1 MIDCEHLVLPRN
13 QWRWEAYLGGREFL
27 NRPAQPGPG
36 PCFAAENT
44 VRKEW
49 TPENAMAEQD
59 IAPATRQRIRL
70 SGGTELS
77 FMTAG
82 EPSKP
87 AVLLL
92 HGTPNSSRMF
102 SNVAPALAQAAY
114 VIAPDLPGHGE
125 SDVLP
130 AVSFPAIGLAISE
143 LLDRLAIGPR
153 FIYLHDL
160 GAPVGLQIAMQA
172 PERVL
177 GLIVQNANAHR
188 TGWGPGWAATRAYWA
203 HPTRENETLATAHL
217 TLEGTR
223 DTYIS
228 GVPADVAE
236 RILPERWEEDW
247 RVMNLPGHMD
257 TQRALIRDYG
267 NYAARFDAIAQFLER
282 WQPPAL
288 MVWGRHDIY
297 FDLAEVLSWMRA
309 LPRMEAHVLDAGHL
323 LLETHAAV
331 AVSLM
336 LDFIRRTTRAHT

>member
-1 MIDCEHLVLPRN
+1 
-13 QWRWEAYLGGREFL
+13 
-27 NRPAQPGPG
+27 
-36 PCFAAENT
+36 
-44 VRKEW
+44 
-49 TPENAMAEQD
+49 MAEHD
-59 IAPATRQRIRL
+59 KARATRQRLRL

-77 FMTAG
+77 FITAG
-82 EPSKP
+82 EASKP

-92 HGTPNSSRMF
+92 HGTPNSARMF
-102 SNVAPALAQAAY
+102 REVVPALAQAAY
-114 VIAPDLPGHGE
+114 VIAPDLPGCGE

-130 AVSFPAIGLAISE
+130 AVSFPAIGQAISE

-153 FIYLHDL
+153 FIYLHDW

-188 TGWGPGWAATRAYWA
+188 TGWGPGWAATRAYWSQ
-203 HPTRENETLATAHL
+203 PNPENEAAATAHL

-228 GVPADVAE
+228 GLPSDVAE
-236 RILPERWEEDW
+236 RIPAERWEEDW
-247 RVMNLPGHMD
+247 RVMNLPGRLD
-257 TQRALIRDYG
+257 TQRALIADYAH
-267 NYAARFDAIAQFLER
+267 YASRFDAIAKYLER

-297 FDLAEVLSWMRA
+297 FDLAEVLSWMRV

-323 LLETHAAV
+323 LLETHAAA

-336 LDFIRRTTRAHT
+336 LDFIGRTQEQRE

>member
-1 MIDCEHLVLPRN
+1 
-13 QWRWEAYLGGREFL
+13 
-27 NRPAQPGPG
+27 
-36 PCFAAENT
+36 
-44 VRKEW
+44 
-49 TPENAMAEQD
+49 MAPQG
-59 IAPATRQRIRL
+59 IARQRLSL

-77 FMTAG
+77 YITAG
-82 EPSKP
+82 DASNP

-92 HGTPNSSRMF
+92 HGTPNSALLFRE
-102 SNVAPALAQAAY
+102 VVPALAQAAH

-130 AVSFPAIGLAISE
+130 TVSFAAMGRAISE

-153 FIYLHDL
+153 FIYLHDW

-172 PERVL
+172 PDQVL

-188 TGWGPGWAATRAYWA
+188 SGWGPGWAATQAFWS
-203 HPTRENETLATAHL
+203 HPDKENEAQATAHL

-228 GVPADVAE
+228 GVPPDVAE
-236 RILPERWEEDW
+236 RIPPEHWEEDW
-247 RVMNLPGHMD
+247 RVMNLPGHLD
-257 TQRALIRDYG
+257 TQRALIRDYA
-267 NYAARFDAIAQFLER
+267 NYADRFDAIAQYLER
-282 WQPPAL
+282 RQPPAL

-323 LLETHAAV
+323 LLETHAA
-331 AVSLM
+331 AATSLI
-336 LDFIRRTTRAHT
+336 LDFIRRKNR

>member
-1 MIDCEHLVLPRN
+1 
-13 QWRWEAYLGGREFL
+13 
-27 NRPAQPGPG
+27 
-36 PCFAAENT
+36 
-44 VRKEW
+44 
-49 TPENAMAEQD
+49 MAEHD
-59 IAPATRQRIRL
+59 NAPATRQRLRL

-77 FMTAG
+77 FITAG
-82 EPSKP
+82 EASKP
-87 AVLLL
+87 TVLLL
-92 HGTPNSSRMF
+92 HGTPNSARMF
-102 SNVAPALAQAAY
+102 REVVPVLAQAAY
-114 VIAPDLPGHGE
+114 VIAPDLPGCGE

-130 AVSFPAIGLAISE
+130 VVSFLAIGQAISE

-153 FIYLHDL
+153 FIYLHDW

-172 PERVL
+172 PEQVL

-188 TGWGPGWAATRAYWA
+188 TGWGPGWAEQLAYWSQPNA
-203 HPTRENETLATAHL
+203 ENEAATTAHL

-228 GVPADVAE
+228 GVPSDVAK
-236 RILPERWEEDW
+236 RIPAERWEEDW

-257 TQRALIRDYG
+257 TQRALIADYA
-267 NYAARFDAIAQFLER
+267 NYAARFHAIAKYLER

-309 LPRMEAHVLDAGHL
+309 LPRMEAHILDAGHL
-323 LLETHAAV
+323 LLETHAAT

-336 LDFIRRTTRAHT
+336 LDFIRRTQGRGTNGTT